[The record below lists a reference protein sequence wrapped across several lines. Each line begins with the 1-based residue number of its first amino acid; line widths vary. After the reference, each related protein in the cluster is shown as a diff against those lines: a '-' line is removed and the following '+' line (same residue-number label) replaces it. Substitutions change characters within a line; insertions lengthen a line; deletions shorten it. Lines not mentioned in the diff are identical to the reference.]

1 MIGYQPRRDSEEP
14 GRERRSSP
22 LKLSES
28 RQGFPEDFGGQVF
41 GLMTIADAPHYVGI
55 DAMEVLLVQVA
66 KARGVALRGFDPQ
79 PVIGALRHRPPG
91 TVLVKIIHGEG
102 GKVTAGLA
110 ELRGRGHLIG
120 LPDMELGDL

>member
-1 MIGYQPRRDSEEP
+1 MIRNQPRCNSEEP

-28 RQGFPEDFGGQVF
+28 RERFPEDFGGQVF
-41 GLMTIADAPHYVGI
+41 GLMAIADAAHYVGI
-55 DAMEVLLVQVA
+55 DAMEVFLIQVA
-66 KARGVALRGFDPQ
+66 KPRGVALRGFDPQ

-110 ELRGRGHLIG
+110 ELRAGSSDRAAGHG
-120 LPDMELGDL
+120 TW